1 MSGIDEQD
9 IDVMSCGCKGFR
21 FWIINDRVLTL
32 GYLNPDAWM
41 DSDLIRSV
49 NKAAHVKSLSK
60 NEYVTKIVNFHCR
73 DCGRIVKRGNS
84 VFERLCSDVRR
95 RWDVESRFPSDGD
108 E

>member
-9 IDVMSCGCKGFR
+9 GDVMSCGCEGFR
-21 FWIINDRVLTL
+21 YWVINAKILTL

-49 NKAAHVKSLSK
+49 NKSIHAKGLSK
-60 NEYVTKIVNFHCR
+60 DEYIAKIVIFYCK
-73 DCGRIVKRGNS
+73 DCGRVIKRGNS

-95 RWDVESRFPSDGD
+95 RWDVVNQFLPDGD
-108 E
+108 T